1 MADEHEDPLLAVGRH
16 LAALDELMRDPS
28 VLARRG
34 AGIQGELRGPVASF
48 RQKFPD
54 ALPGAQPPLL

>member
-1 MADEHEDPLLAVGRH
+1 MSNEHEDPLLAVGRH

-28 VLARRG
+28 VLARVG
-34 AGIQGELRGPVASF
+34 GGIQRELRGAVVSF